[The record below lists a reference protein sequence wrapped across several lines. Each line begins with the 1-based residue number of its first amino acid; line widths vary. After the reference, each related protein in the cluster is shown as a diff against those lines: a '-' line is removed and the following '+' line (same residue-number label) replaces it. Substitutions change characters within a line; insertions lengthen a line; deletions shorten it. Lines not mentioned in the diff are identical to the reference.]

1 MERLR
6 ERTPVWRPRPLTRY
20 QRRPGAVSEVVWLA
34 QQRRREADEMLRKA
48 LIGVVAFPVIW
59 LVLSLWLLVGQ

>member
-1 MERLR
+1 
-6 ERTPVWRPRPLTRY
+6 
-20 QRRPGAVSEVVWLA
+20 VSEVVWLA